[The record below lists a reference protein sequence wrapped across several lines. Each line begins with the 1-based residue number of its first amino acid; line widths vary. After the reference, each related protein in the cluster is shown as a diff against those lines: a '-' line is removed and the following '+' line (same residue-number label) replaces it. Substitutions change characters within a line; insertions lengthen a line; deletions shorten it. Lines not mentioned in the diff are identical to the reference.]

1 MKQEIEK
8 SFESIAELLAAFKG
22 VGCDEVLVKPLAT
35 NQDNEKNQIYL
46 GKNMTM
52 ASYLP
57 GSVSLRAPSSSAAKH
72 LSNPGKPIVSLQLDF
87 YWLWPG
93 GISSAAPNASIIE
106 YSQYPEVR
114 LSGFSSSGA
123 KSPNALRRDFQE
135 RYGRRYLVLG
145 ISEAKVFGSVVTEV
159 GEPETVREFDY
170 LPSWP
175 LQPLLKVLDSGSNG
189 IDEAR
194 LIDEVQEICGR
205 VHKPQVLKTEA
216 HAPEEI
222 APISQ
227 AGGWTLEALLG
238 IPRNSRSGPD
248 KYGFEI
254 KSVGSTRTSI
264 ITPEPDLGYRAE
276 AGVSAFLAKYG
287 KTAKTDPEKLVFNG
301 LQRCGQPNSTTGTFL
316 TIENWDFATNSP
328 TGHGQPNVLLVD
340 KGSEVVVAGWSFAK
354 LASSWTKKHAGALY
368 LEAKKVKLTSGKV
381 QGYQFGPIG
390 LLGKGTSP
398 LLLLTQ
404 IARGQVF
411 LDPGDSKRPDSP
423 AKSRTQWRVNGD
435 IAGQLAINLKPL
447 YRELEILGF

>member
-22 VGCDEVLVKPLAT
+22 VGCDEILVKPLAT

-57 GSVSLRAPSSSAAKH
+57 GTVSLRAPSSSVAKH

-114 LSGFSSSGA
+114 LSGFSSSSA
-123 KSPNALRRDFQE
+123 RSPHALRRDFQE
-135 RYGRRYLVLG
+135 LYGRRYLVLG

-159 GEPETVREFDY
+159 GEPETVRGFDY

-175 LQPLLKVLDSGSNG
+175 LQPLLKVLDPGSNG

-194 LIDEVQEICGR
+194 LIDEVQKICGR
-205 VHKPQVLKTEA
+205 VHKPQVLKTKA
-216 HAPEEI
+216 DTPEEI
-222 APISQ
+222 APVPQ

-238 IPRNSRSGPD
+238 IPRNSRSEPD

-254 KSVGSTRTSI
+254 KAVGGSRTSL
-264 ITPEPDLGYRAE
+264 ITTEPDLGFRAE
-276 AGVSAFLAKYG
+276 AGVTAFLRKYG
-287 KTAKTDPEKLVFNG
+287 KAAKADPGKMVFNG
-301 LQRCGQPNSTTGTFL
+301 LQRCGQPNATTGTFL
-316 TIENWDFATNSP
+316 TIENWDFTTNSP
-328 TGHGQPNVLLVD
+328 TGQGQPNVLLIENR
-340 KGSEVVVAGWSFAK
+340 SEVVVAGWSFEK

-368 LEAKKVKLTSGKV
+368 VETKKVKLPSEKV
-381 QGYQFGPIG
+381 EGYQFGSIG
-390 LLGKGTSP
+390 LLGKGTNP
-398 LLLLTQ
+398 LLLLTH
-404 IARGQVF
+404 IAKGQVF
-411 LDPGDSKRPDSP
+411 LDPGDSKRADSP

-435 IAGQLAINLKPL
+435 IAGQLADGLRPL
-447 YRELEILGF
+447 YQEFTSLEL